1 MNKKTVVVI
10 TTGWFPEGDAG
21 AVRLRMMG
29 RALIDGGYSV
39 SVLCRGK
46 ANDFGII
53 DGIHYQ
59 SLRTKEQ
66 GTLSK
71 LFDYLFFPKR
81 TRDFLKL
88 NQKHIGAIYIYNAHE
103 SVFKYCKKYCE
114 KTGIKLFHDCV
125 EWYSPEEYKLG
136 RFDPWYRSKNRINSK
151 IIDSKFK
158 IIAIT
163 RYLEN
168 YFQKKGISTIR
179 VPILCDS
186 KMRMEPK
193 EKHSGDTLTVFYGGL
208 PGTKD
213 LVGNLLEAALLLED
227 EEKAKLRIIIV
238 GATAQYLEN
247 VSGVNPQ
254 TMTACSKFLTLCGRV
269 SRQEVLQKM
278 EEADFAFLARDAKL
292 RYAQAGFPSKVVEAL
307 SNATPVLCNITS
319 DLSDYLI
326 DGYNA
331 LICKDHSPESISI
344 ALKKALSLSVEEKQR
359 LSINALE
366 TAKRKFDY
374 RSYVNLI
381 SDFFSQ

>member
-29 RALIDGGYSV
+29 RALVEGGYSV

-46 ANDFGII
+46 AKDCGVI

-59 SLRTKEQ
+59 SLRTKKE
-66 GTLSK
+66 GTLAK
-71 LFDYLFFPKR
+71 LVDYLYFPKR

-103 SVFKYCKKYCE
+103 SVFRYCKNYCE

-136 RFDPWYRSKNRINSK
+136 KFDPWYRLKNRINSK
-151 IIDSKFK
+151 IVDRNFK

-168 YFQKKGISTIR
+168 YFNNKDISTIR
-179 VPILCDS
+179 IPILCDS

-238 GATAQYLEN
+238 GSTAQYLEN

-254 TMTACSKFLTLCGRV
+254 TITACSKFLTLCGRV

-292 RYAQAGFPSKVVEAL
+292 RYAKAGFPSKVVEAL
-307 SNATPVLCNITS
+307 SNATPMLCNLSS
-319 DLSDYLI
+319 DLDEYLV

-331 LICKDHSPESISI
+331 ILSHDHTAE
-344 ALKKALSLSVEEKQR
+344 ALAEALRRALALTAEEK
-359 LSINALE
+359 NAMSRNSLE
-366 TAKRKFDY
+366 TARNRFDY
-374 RSYVNLI
+374 RLYVDELQ
-381 SDFFSQ
+381 SFF